1 MNDAPKLKT
10 ALAETDKAVAAAAV
24 FVTSELDRNDL
35 PTMLKAFKELD
46 EAKKY
51 LADIEKALVATH
63 KMLSEQM
70 IPEAFENN
78 GFDSVKLAGRNFI
91 VSTRINASI
100 PEDKRSAGFE
110 WLRTVANVPELIV
123 QTVNSKQLS
132 SFVSS
137 YFEEHAIMPPEEA
150 ISVHQVKYTSMRKA

>member
-1 MNDAPKLKT
+1 MSDNPKLKT
-10 ALAETDKAVAAAAV
+10 ALAELDKAVQSAAS
-24 FVTSELDRNDL
+24 FVTTELDRNDI
-35 PTMLKAFKELD
+35 PTMLRAFKEID

-51 LADIEKALVATH
+51 LAEIEKVLTATH
-63 KMLSEQM
+63 KSMSEQM

-78 GFDSVKLAGRNFI
+78 GFDSVKTAGRNFI
-91 VSTRINASI
+91 VATRLNATI

-110 WLRTVANVPELIV
+110 WLRNVAHVPELII
-123 QTVNSKQLS
+123 QTVNSRQLS

-137 YFEEHAIMPPEEA
+137 YFEEHAVMPPEEA